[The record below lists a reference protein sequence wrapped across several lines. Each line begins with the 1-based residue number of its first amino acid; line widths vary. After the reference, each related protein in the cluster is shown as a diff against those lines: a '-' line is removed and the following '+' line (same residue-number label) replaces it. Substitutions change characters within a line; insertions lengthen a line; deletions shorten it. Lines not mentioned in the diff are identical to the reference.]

1 MRHDEQNFDRDH
13 RNRSQRSGQS
23 HNLSNYQ
30 SRYEGGGNYYGMP
43 HQEHEY
49 RNVSGQG
56 NTRGNRPG
64 QSGGYGGSSRRGSQD
79 QDDRRTQGRMH
90 QNEWGGNADY
100 NRGSQGQGRSQD
112 DHYRYGDPNPYMNYQ
127 RQGGYERERG
137 TGWRSEGVDHAN
149 RRYER
154 QENSYR
160 HTGHGR
166 RFDQYGQDEE
176 YNYAHGRQDGR
187 RSIEDS
193 ESLDDRYYDRGEHS
207 RSSSEN
213 DYGRQYGANYE
224 HRNINRDSRDDHH
237 ESNRMARRTG
247 SSLDDDSPSRSPRGY
262 GQRSGPDYSANSPIT
277 NYGPGVRGYQK

>member
-1 MRHDEQNFDRDH
+1 LNINPKNKTMRNDEQNFDRDH
-13 RNRSQRSGQS
+13 RNRSQRSGQR
-23 HNLSNYQ
+23 HNLSDHL
-30 SRYEGGGNYYGMP
+30 SRYEDRGNYYGMP
-43 HQEHEY
+43 HQEHDY
-49 RNVSGQG
+49 RHVSGR
-56 NTRGNRPG
+56 N
-64 QSGGYGGSSRRGSQD
+64 

-100 NRGSQGQGRSQD
+100 NRGSQGQDRSQSD
-112 DHYRYGDPNPYMNYQ
+112 QYRYGDPNPYMNNQ

-137 TGWRSEGVDHAN
+137 TGWRRESDEDHSN

-166 RFDQYGQDEE
+166 RFDQYGRDEE
-176 YNYAHGRQDGR
+176 YNFAHGRQDGR

-207 RSSSEN
+207 RSSSDN

-224 HRNINRDSRDDHH
+224 HRNRNSESRDDHH
-237 ESNRMARRTG
+237 ESNRMARRSNSG
-247 SSLDDDSPSRSPRGY
+247 HDNDDSPNRSPRGY

>member
-1 MRHDEQNFDRDH
+1 MRNDEQNFDRDY
-13 RNRSQRSGQS
+13 RNRSQRSG
-23 HNLSNYQ
+23 HRDNLSNYQ
-30 SRYEGGGNYYGMP
+30 SRYEDKGNYYGMP
-43 HQEHEY
+43 DQGHEY
-49 RNVSGQG
+49 RNVS
-56 NTRGNRPG
+56 
-64 QSGGYGGSSRRGSQD
+64 SRNQD
-79 QDDRRTQGRMH
+79 ERRTQGRMH

-100 NRGSQGQGRSQD
+100 NRGSQSSSQD

-137 TGWRSEGVDHAN
+137 TGWRSEGVDHGN

-160 HTGHGR
+160 QTGHGR
-166 RFDQYGQDEE
+166 RFDQYGRDEE

-187 RSIEDS
+187 RSVDDP

-213 DYGRQYGANYE
+213 DYGRQYGSNYDHRNRDRQGRNDNYE
-224 HRNINRDSRDDHH
+224 SRSYRDKSEFD
-237 ESNRMARRTG
+237 RR
-247 SSLDDDSPSRSPRGY
+247 SDESPSRSPRGY
-262 GQRSGPDYSANSPIT
+262 GYRSGPDYSASSPIT